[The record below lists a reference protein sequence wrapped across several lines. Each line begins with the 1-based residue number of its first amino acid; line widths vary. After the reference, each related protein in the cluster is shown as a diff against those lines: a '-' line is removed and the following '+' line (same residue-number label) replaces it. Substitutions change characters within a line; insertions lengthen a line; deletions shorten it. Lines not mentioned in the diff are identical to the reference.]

1 MQHEGRMNA
10 DCGEP
15 EPETETEPEPEALP
29 LHPIITSQ
37 VSEPYIFH
45 IIYNIS

>member
-37 VSEPYIFH
+37 EDDQ
-45 IIYNIS
+45 